1 MSSLRW
7 LILLQTFTLLAAL
20 DFANEKGIRFYN
32 LCKKEHENCSFVA
45 YRLADETKG
54 NGCRVACGRQRGE
67 LNWNKAVYFCEERNQ
82 TCKPY
87 VVYGREGYA
96 ENFER
101 HVMCVQTCHFVGRA
115 EHSTH
120 DDFEMCSSEMEPC
133 NKIKKIN
140 GSFDTFNK
148 CAFQCD
154 GWPKLE
160 NSVAETVYFCPRKGY
175 CEDATFFVKPGTT
188 NGFEQLMTCFNSC
201 MSGLVPTEFTAT
213 ALNSS
218 AIRVTWNKPS
228 RSAELSGKYEL
239 IVYNSTHEDEFTLRA
254 TEDIITDLEPSTTY
268 NLTVRAYW
276 SNDTLVD
283 AVAFTSVTTRP
294 RGELNWNKAVYFCEE
309 RNQTCKP
316 YVVYGREGYA
326 ENFERHVM
334 CVQTCHFVGR
344 AEHSTHDDFEM
355 CSSEMEPCNKIK
367 KINGSFDTFNKCA
380 FQCDGWPKLEN
391 SVAETVYFCPRKGY
405 CEDATFFVK
414 PGTTNGFEQL
424 MTCFNSCMSGLVPTE
439 FTATALNSS
448 AIRVTWN
455 KPSRSAELSGKY
467 ELIVYNSTHEDE
479 FTLRATEDI
488 ITDLEPS
495 TTYNLTV
502 RAYWSNDTLVDAVAF
517 TSVTTRPREVHTVPV
532 YKLCKKEHEEC
543 GFVPYR
549 EKDTTKG
556 KGCREACAKQRG
568 GLSETMTV
576 YFCEEP
582 NKTCTPY
589 EVYGRAG
596 YAENFER
603 HFKCVSLCHL
613 VGRVQHSVYNDFEM
627 CSSELEPCTEIK
639 KINGTFDAFNKCA
652 FQCDGWPDL
661 EKTSEDMALFCP
673 HEGYCQDAKYF
684 SRPDDEHG
692 FESLMTC
699 LKNCTSA

>member
-20 DFANEKGIRFYN
+20 DFANEKRIRFYN

-67 LNWNKAVYFCEERNQ
+67 LNETMTVYFCEDGKE
-82 TCKPY
+82 TCESY

-96 ENFER
+96 RNFER

-115 EHSTH
+115 EHSSH
-120 DDFEMCSSEMEPC
+120 DDFEICSSELEPC

-160 NSVAETVYFCPRKGY
+160 NSVEETVYFCPRGGY

-188 NGFEQLMTCFNSC
+188 NGFEQLMTCFNIC

-218 AIRVTWNKPS
+218 AIHVTWKKPS

-268 NLTVRAYW
+268 NLTLRAYW

-283 AVAFTSVTTRP
+283 AAAFTSVTTQP
-294 RGELNWNKAVYFCEE
+294 R
-309 RNQTCKP
+309 
-316 YVVYGREGYA
+316 
-326 ENFERHVM
+326 
-334 CVQTCHFVGR
+334 
-344 AEHSTHDDFEM
+344 
-355 CSSEMEPCNKIK
+355 
-367 KINGSFDTFNKCA
+367 
-380 FQCDGWPKLEN
+380 
-391 SVAETVYFCPRKGY
+391 
-405 CEDATFFVK
+405 
-414 PGTTNGFEQL
+414 
-424 MTCFNSCMSGLVPTE
+424 GLVPTE

-448 AIRVTWN
+448 AIHVTWK

-495 TTYNLTV
+495 TTYNLTL
-502 RAYWSNDTLVDAVAF
+502 RAYWSNDTLVDAVAV
-517 TSVTTRPREVHTVPV
+517 TSVTTQPRGEL
-532 YKLCKKEHEEC
+532 YDN
-543 GFVPYR
+543 F
-549 EKDTTKG
+549 
-556 KGCREACAKQRG
+556 A
-568 GLSETMTV
+568 V
-576 YFCEEP
+576 YFCEER
-582 NKTCTPY
+582 NQTCKPY
-589 EVYGRAG
+589 VVYGREE

-603 HFKCVSLCHL
+603 HVMCVQTCHF
-613 VGRVQHSVYNDFEM
+613 VGRAEHSSHDDFEI
-627 CSSELEPCTEIK
+627 CSSELEPCNKIK
-639 KINGTFDAFNKCA
+639 KINGSFDTFNKCA
-652 FQCDGWPDL
+652 FQCDGWPKL
-661 EKTSEDMALFCP
+661 ENSVEETVYFCP
-673 HEGYCQDAKYF
+673 REGHCEDATFFVK
-684 SRPDDEHG
+684 PG
-692 FESLMTC
+692 TTNVFEQLMTC
-699 LKNCTSA
+699 FNSCMSA

>member
-7 LILLQTFTLLAAL
+7 LILLQTFTILAAL

-67 LNWNKAVYFCEERNQ
+67 LNETMTVYFCEDGKEACESYVVYGREGYARNFERHVMCVQTCHFVGRGLVPTEFTATALNSSAIHVTWKKPRRSGELSGKYELIVYNSTHEDEFTLRSTEDIITDLEPSTTYNLTLRAYWSNDTLVRAAAFTSVKTQPRANEAGIGFYELCKKEHENCSFVAYRLADETKGNGCRVACGRQRGELNETMTVYFCEERNQ

-160 NSVAETVYFCPRKGY
+160 NSVEETVYFCPRGGY

-218 AIRVTWNKPS
+218 AIRVTWEKPR
-228 RSAELSGKYEL
+228 RSGELSGKYEL
-239 IVYNSTHEDEFTLRA
+239 IVDSSTREDQLYIYSTN
-254 TEDIITDLEPSTTY
+254 DIIGDFEPSTTY
-268 NLTVRAYW
+268 NLTVRAFW
-276 SNDTLVD
+276 SNGTPVD
-283 AVAFTSVTTRP
+283 AVAFTT
-294 RGELNWNKAVYFCEE
+294 
-309 RNQTCKP
+309 
-316 YVVYGREGYA
+316 
-326 ENFERHVM
+326 
-334 CVQTCHFVGR
+334 
-344 AEHSTHDDFEM
+344 
-355 CSSEMEPCNKIK
+355 
-367 KINGSFDTFNKCA
+367 
-380 FQCDGWPKLEN
+380 
-391 SVAETVYFCPRKGY
+391 
-405 CEDATFFVK
+405 
-414 PGTTNGFEQL
+414 
-424 MTCFNSCMSGLVPTE
+424 
-439 FTATALNSS
+439 
-448 AIRVTWN
+448 
-455 KPSRSAELSGKY
+455 
-467 ELIVYNSTHEDE
+467 
-479 FTLRATEDI
+479 
-488 ITDLEPS
+488 
-495 TTYNLTV
+495 
-502 RAYWSNDTLVDAVAF
+502 
-517 TSVTTRPREVHTVPV
+517 VTTRPREVHTVPV

-568 GLSETMTV
+568 GLNEKMTV

-661 EKTSEDMALFCP
+661 ENTSEDMALFCP

>member
-7 LILLQTFTLLAAL
+7 LILLQTFTILAAL

-67 LNWNKAVYFCEERNQ
+67 LNENLTVYFCEERNQ

-87 VVYGREGYA
+87 VVYGREEYA

-115 EHSTH
+115 EHSSH
-120 DDFEMCSSEMEPC
+120 DDFEICSSELEPC

-154 GWPKLE
+154 GWPK
-160 NSVAETVYFCPRKGY
+160 R
-175 CEDATFFVKPGTT
+175 
-188 NGFEQLMTCFNSC
+188 
-201 MSGLVPTEFTAT
+201 LVPTEFTAT

-218 AIRVTWNKPS
+218 AIRVTWKKPS

-283 AVAFTSVTTRP
+283 AVAFTSVTTQP
-294 RGELNWNKAVYFCEE
+294 RGELNENLTVYFCEE

-316 YVVYGREGYA
+316 YVVYGREEYA

-344 AEHSTHDDFEM
+344 AEHSSHDDFEI
-355 CSSEMEPCNKIK
+355 CSSELEPCNKIK

-391 SVAETVYFCPRKGY
+391 SVEETVYFCPRG
-405 CEDATFFVK
+405 AIVRM
-414 PGTTNGFEQL
+414 PHSL
-424 MTCFNSCMSGLVPTE
+424 
-439 FTATALNSS
+439 SS
-448 AIRVTWN
+448 QA
-455 KPSRSAELSGKY
+455 P
-467 ELIVYNSTHEDE
+467 
-479 FTLRATEDI
+479 
-488 ITDLEPS
+488 
-495 TTYNLTV
+495 
-502 RAYWSNDTLVDAVAF
+502 
-517 TSVTTRPREVHTVPV
+517 
-532 YKLCKKEHEEC
+532 
-543 GFVPYR
+543 
-549 EKDTTKG
+549 
-556 KGCREACAKQRG
+556 QM
-568 GLSETMTV
+568 GLS
-576 YFCEEP
+576 
-582 NKTCTPY
+582 
-589 EVYGRAG
+589 
-596 YAENFER
+596 
-603 HFKCVSLCHL
+603 S
-613 VGRVQHSVYNDFEM
+613 
-627 CSSELEPCTEIK
+627 
-639 KINGTFDAFNKCA
+639 
-652 FQCDGWPDL
+652 
-661 EKTSEDMALFCP
+661 
-673 HEGYCQDAKYF
+673 
-684 SRPDDEHG
+684 
-692 FESLMTC
+692 
-699 LKNCTSA
+699 